1 MLHFSRLKQFSI
13 WFVVMLGLL
22 FALPNFLPVNIRGD
36 EKIASKIPG
45 FLPSRTVNLGL
56 DLQGG
61 SYLLFEV
68 DTDSVRTAKLETT
81 KEEARQ
87 LLRSERPI
95 IPARNFRISG
105 NTVSFKLSRPDQME
119 MALKRLKPLNEIP
132 AGQLISGNSD
142 RPFEI
147 SSDAASGRISLK
159 VTDATLT
166 RLTKDAVVRSVEVIR
181 NRITELG
188 TKDPTILRQGNARI
202 IVEVPGESDPVRI
215 KNIIE
220 KTAQMTFH
228 MVDTSVSINE
238 ALAGRI
244 PPGAKL
250 VKTDNPAEPN
260 LLVRRR
266 VLVDG
271 SDLVDAQQSFNQSGQ
286 PAVSFSFNS
295 RGSIRFGN
303 ATAENVGRR
312 FAILLD
318 NESITAPVIRSPILG
333 GSGIIDGGFTVTE
346 ANDLAVLLRAGAL
359 PAKLE
364 TLNERSVGAGLGQES
379 IRAGAIAL
387 LVGFGAVM
395 LYMVLAYGLF
405 GFFANGALM
414 VNLTLILGA
423 LSGLQATLTLPG
435 IAGVILTIGMAVD
448 ANVLIFERIREELTL
463 GRSPINAVETG
474 FAKARSTILDANIT
488 TLIAAMLLLL
498 FGSGPVQGFG
508 VTLAIGIFTS
518 VFTAFVF
525 SRLLTSYWLLRA
537 RPKTLSL

>member
-1 MLHFSRLKQFSI
+1 MLHFSRLKQISI
-13 WFVVMLGLL
+13 WFVVVLGLL
-22 FALPNFLPVNIRGD
+22 FALPNFLSEDIRGSED
-36 EKIASKIPG
+36 QPGSIPN
-45 FLPSRTVNLGL
+45 FLPSKTVNLGL

-68 DTDSVRTAKLETT
+68 DTDSVRSAKLEATQ
-81 KEEARQ
+81 EEARQ
-87 LLRSERPI
+87 LLRAERPI
-95 IPARNFRISG
+95 IPARNFRIVG
-105 NTVSFKLSRPDQME
+105 DTVSFTLSRPDQME
-119 MALKRLKPLNEIP
+119 MALTRLEPLNEGSSNQVL
-132 AGQLISGNSD
+132 AGNSD
-142 RPFEI
+142 RPFVI
-147 SSDAASGRISLK
+147 SSDASTGKISLQITK
-159 VTDATLT
+159 AALNK
-166 RLTKDAVVRSVEVIR
+166 LTKDAVVRSVEVIR

-188 TKDPTILRQGNARI
+188 TKDPTILRQGDSRI

-215 KNIIE
+215 KRIIE

-228 MVDTSVSINE
+228 MVDTSVSISE

-250 VKTDNPAEPN
+250 VKTANPAEPD

-271 SDLVDAQQSFNQSGQ
+271 ADLTDAQQTFNQSGQ

-303 ATAENVGRR
+303 ATAQNVGRR

-318 NESITAPVIRSPILG
+318 NESITAPVIRSPILT
-333 GSGIIDGGFTVTE
+333 GSGIIDGGFTVQG
-346 ANDLAVLLRAGAL
+346 ASDLAILLRAGAL

-364 TLNERSVGAGLGQES
+364 TLNERSVGPGLGQAS
-379 IRAGAIAL
+379 IRSGAVAL

-395 LYMVLAYGLF
+395 LYIMLVYGRFGLF
-405 GFFANGALM
+405 ANAALV
-414 VNLTLILGA
+414 VNVTLILGA

-448 ANVLIFERIREELTL
+448 ANVLIFERIREEIAV
-463 GRSPINAVETG
+463 GRTPMNAVETG
-474 FAKARSTILDANIT
+474 YSKARSTILDANIT
-488 TLIAAMLLLL
+488 TLIAAVLLLL

-518 VFTAFVF
+518 VFTAFLF
-525 SRLLTSYWLLRA
+525 SRMLTSYWLMRA
-537 RPKTLSL
+537 KPSTISL